1 MTGVMDAH
9 AIAVFSLFVCLLV
22 CLFIAEVV
30 LEGGLSH
37 WSPPRLLPGMLGLW
51 AKTIQVCEHCR
62 GGSPSPLCVPVHS
75 SPDAQ
80 TCGSLWHSGAEKPLL
95 RYRCSTPCRLK
106 QRDKRKFSPRT
117 LTPTMLMLPSKLSG
131 IKVLHCRKRES
142 PLWMW
147 GVGGRAPGEA
157 FKTWHLSF
165 DITLIV
171 FRATLLC
178 RMTRCGRLVYGNE
191 QHF

>member
-1 MTGVMDAH
+1 MTGVMDAY
-9 AIAVFSLFVCLLV
+9 AIAVFSLFV

-80 TCGSLWHSGAEKPLL
+80 MCGSLWHSDVWSRETFAE
-95 RYRCSTPCRLK
+95 
-106 QRDKRKFSPRT
+106 
-117 LTPTMLMLPSKLSG
+117 
-131 IKVLHCRKRES
+131 V
-142 PLWMW
+142 
-147 GVGGRAPGEA
+147 
-157 FKTWHLSF
+157 
-165 DITLIV
+165 
-171 FRATLLC
+171 
-178 RMTRCGRLVYGNE
+178 
-191 QHF
+191 